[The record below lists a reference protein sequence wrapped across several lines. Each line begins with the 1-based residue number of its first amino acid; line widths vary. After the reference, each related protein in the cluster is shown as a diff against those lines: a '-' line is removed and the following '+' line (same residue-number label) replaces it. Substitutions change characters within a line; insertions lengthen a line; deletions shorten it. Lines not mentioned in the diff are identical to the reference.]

1 MEAIKIIQSNL
12 SIISLTLIFLSLVFL
27 LLIIIIFLKIRKI
40 NANQKIFFEGKD
52 AKSLEETVL
61 KNSKSIISLDRD
73 IQELYNIANQIHQLA
88 GKGIYKTEII
98 RFNPFKDIGG
108 DQSFSIALLNGKN
121 SGLVI
126 SSMHTR
132 ENTRVYAK
140 PIVLGKSGKYD
151 LTEEEKNAVQNAIK
165 ADNNEISI
173 NQKEKKLK

>member
-1 MEAIKIIQSNL
+1 MGALKLIQSNFQFITL
-12 SIISLTLIFLSLVFL
+12 ALIILSLVFL
-27 LLIIIIFLKIRKI
+27 FLIIIIFLKIKKI
-40 NANQKIFFEGKD
+40 NVKQKIFFSGKD

-61 KNSKSIISLDRD
+61 KNAKNINTLDRD
-73 IQELYNIANQIHQLA
+73 IQELYNIANQVHQLA
-88 GKGIYKTEII
+88 AKGMYKTEII

-140 PIVLGKSGKYD
+140 PIILGKSGKYD
-151 LTEEEKNAVQNAIK
+151 LTEEEKTAVKNAIS
-165 ADNNEISI
+165 ADNNEILI
-173 NQKEKKLK
+173 KQEKNK

>member
-1 MEAIKIIQSNL
+1 MGALKLIQSNFQFITL
-12 SIISLTLIFLSLVFL
+12 ALIILSLVFL
-27 LLIIIIFLKIRKI
+27 FLIIIIFLKIKKI
-40 NANQKIFFEGKD
+40 NVKQKIFFEGKD

-61 KNSKSIISLDRD
+61 KNSKSIVALDRD
-73 IQELYNIANQIHQLA
+73 IQELYNIANQVHQLA
-88 GKGIYKTEII
+88 AKGMYKTEII

-140 PIVLGKSGKYD
+140 PIILGKSGKYD
-151 LTEEEKNAVQNAIK
+151 LTEEEKMAVKNAIS

-173 NQKEKKLK
+173 KQEKNK